1 MDKQEVEITQRMTV
15 AALAEAMNK
24 DFGKN
29 QIQRVQKSDRTQTT
43 GSKGDRCPDPVS
55 LEPAQ

>member
-29 QIQRVQKSDRTQTT
+29 WQKSRGSGTQTGPRTQHLTET
-43 GSKGDRCPDPVS
+43 EFLILS
-55 LEPAQ
+55 E